1 MTLRSAVARLLQ
13 REQINFVLTNRVP
26 RRQLT
31 RFMGWFSKIEHPWI
45 CRASIAIWRM
55 FTDLELRDAKHS
67 RFRSLHECF
76 TRELRDGARP
86 VCEDPRVLVSP
97 CDAIVGATGRITRG
111 AVLQAKG
118 RPYPL
123 AELLGEAGGH
133 GGGGDLVPYYA
144 NGWYTT
150 LRLTSGMYHRF
161 HAPAD
166 CRVERVTYLSGDTW
180 NVNPSALRRVERLF
194 CRNERATLQCRLIPS
209 GYVITLVPIAA
220 ILVASIRLNFL
231 DLRLHLKYDG
241 PEVIP
246 CDSTLQKGQE
256 MGCFEHGSTMIVFAP
271 PELSLSEAVSE
282 GHRLLVGQPLFR
294 LPTTAAH
301 RVGITSTP
309 SLRATK

>member
-1 MTLRSAVARLLQ
+1 MTLRSAFARQFQ
-13 REQINFVLTNRVP
+13 REKINFLLTNRVP

-55 FTDLELRDAKHS
+55 FTDLELRDAKYS
-67 RFRSLHECF
+67 RFKSLHECF
-76 TRELRDGARP
+76 TRELREGARP

-97 CDAIVGATGRITRG
+97 CDAIVGATGRVTRG
-111 AVLQAKG
+111 AMLQAKG
-118 RPYPL
+118 RPYSM
-123 AELLGEAGGH
+123 AELLGDAGDADLISYY
-133 GGGGDLVPYYA
+133 GD
-144 NGWYTT
+144 GWYTT

-166 CRVERVTYLSGDTW
+166 CCVEKVTYLSGDTW
-180 NVNPSALRRVERLF
+180 NVNPIALRRVERLF

-209 GYVITLVPIAA
+209 GHVITLVPIAA

-231 DLRLHLKYDG
+231 DLRLHLRYDG

-271 PELSLSEAVSE
+271 PELSLSATVSE
-282 GHRLLVGQPLFR
+282 GQRLLVGQPLFR
-294 LPTTAAH
+294 LPTAE
-301 RVGITSTP
+301 
-309 SLRATK
+309 RA

>member
-1 MTLRSAVARLLQ
+1 MTLRSTFARQFQ
-13 REQINFVLTNRVP
+13 REKINFLLTNRVP

-31 RFMGWFSKIEHPWI
+31 RFMGWFSKIENPWI

-55 FTDLELRDAKHS
+55 FTDLELRDAKYS
-67 RFRSLHECF
+67 RFKSLHECF
-76 TRELRDGARP
+76 TRELREGARP
-86 VCEDPRVLVSP
+86 LCEDPGVLVSP
-97 CDAIVGATGRITRG
+97 CDAIVGASGRVTRG

-118 RPYPL
+118 RPYSM
-123 AELLGEAGGH
+123 AELLGDAGDTDLLSYY
-133 GGGGDLVPYYA
+133 GD
-144 NGWYTT
+144 GWYTT

-166 CRVERVTYLSGDTW
+166 CRVEKVTYLSGDTW
-180 NVNPSALRRVERLF
+180 NVNPIALRRVERLF

-209 GYVITLVPIAA
+209 GHVITLVPIAA

-241 PEVIP
+241 PEVIA
-246 CDSTLQKGQE
+246 CDSTLQKGEE

-271 PELSLSEAVSE
+271 RELSLSETVSE

-294 LPTTAAH
+294 LP
-301 RVGITSTP
+301 R
-309 SLRATK
+309 SLIA